1 MIHAGQSHPRRDRAT
16 LHREEEQMRGHGTTI
31 CTAVSLLIATIAARS
46 SPAQT
51 ASSPAA
57 YPAMAPLDQY
67 MIADRDAEV
76 ALARSAAPASIS
88 RNAEVLVLGRRGY
101 ETAVRGT
108 NGFTCVVERS
118 WGAGPDDPEFWNP
131 SVRAPICFN
140 PAADR
145 SYLPLTIRKTALV
158 LAGRS
163 AAQIADSIRVAWDT
177 RALPSL
183 EAGAMC
189 YMMSPHQYL
198 NDHDR
203 QWRPHLMFFV
213 PQANASWGADLA
225 GSPVIAAPDVPDHMT
240 VFVIPVGRW
249 SDGTGAPAD
258 AH

>member
-1 MIHAGQSHPRRDRAT
+1 MLVATGAVFALASGEARLARAQAG
-16 LHREEEQMRGHGTTI
+16 
-31 CTAVSLLIATIAARS
+31 RS
-46 SPAQT
+46 V
-51 ASSPAA
+51 
-57 YPAMAPLDQY
+57 YPAMAPLGQY
-67 MIADRDAEV
+67 LIADRDAEV

-88 RNAEVLVLGRRGY
+88 RDAEVLVLARQGY

-177 RALPSL
+177 KALPSL

-198 NDHDR
+198 NDHVR
-203 QWRPHLMFFV
+203 HWRPHLMFFV

-249 SDGTGAPAD
+249 SDGTAAPTD
-258 AH
+258 AP